1 MSTHK
6 IIHISLISLLAIS
19 LLIPTLSV
27 GLGVPPHELKEI
39 KGEVEL
45 KVELEKE
52 RVNIPLTDTPN
63 TIRLFGTLTQTFGD
77 GVDYPMWGKKYY
89 IEVRGPEGYYW
100 EPRLVDVKTDEN
112 GEFEFEFKIDKTAP
126 IGDYNVTVYAE
137 GEQYSIEFYVSSGE
151 YKIAALSNLPDYITY
166 RMYVDDSWDSGD
178 ITGTEEFISE
188 FKQGTHSISVPG
200 FIKDPYYPNK
210 VWICKENTKIA
221 TGLQPSPTT
230 SYEYEVIDFEYEEQT
245 LLPILFLPDLIT
257 AYYYTKDFGTNLI
270 EWDAHNNCFT
280 YGGSTDTFN
289 LELDESIFVNDEEY
303 KFTKWKFGSESYDG
317 LSIVLPFEKVDAR
330 AESEM
335 GPVVLEIYY
344 KVWSPYDIDN
354 RFLLIA
360 SIVLGVG
367 LIFLGWLFW
376 KSPFNL
382 KSWFRF

>member
-1 MSTHK
+1 MSTQK
-6 IIHISLISLLAIS
+6 IIYVTLIALLAVS
-19 LLIPTLSV
+19 LLIPALSTDV
-27 GLGVPPHELKEI
+27 FVEGSKDAKVI

-45 KVELEKE
+45 KVELDKWS
-52 RVNIPLTDTPN
+52 VHIPITDTPN
-63 TIRLFGTLTQTFGD
+63 KVHLFGSLTQTFGD
-77 GVDYPMWGKKYY
+77 EANYPMWGKKYY
-89 IEVRGPEGYYW
+89 IEVRGPEGYYL
-100 EPRLVDVKTDEN
+100 EPRLVDDRTDEN
-112 GEFEFEFKIDKTAP
+112 GEFEFEFKIDKTALT
-126 IGDYNVTVYAE
+126 GDYNVTVYAE
-137 GEQYSIEFYVSSGE
+137 GEQYSVEFSVLSGD
-151 YKIAALSNLPDYITY
+151 YRAAVTSNLPDYITY
-166 RMYVDDSWDSGD
+166 RITFDDRWYRNVTGFEDY
-178 ITGTEEFISE
+178 ITE

-210 VWICKENTKIA
+210 VWVCKENTKKA
-221 TGLQPSPTT
+221 TGLQPSPAT

-257 AYYYTKDFGTNLI
+257 AYYYTKDFGTNII

-335 GPVVLEIYY
+335 EPVSLEIYY
-344 KVWSPYDIDN
+344 KVWSPYDVDN
-354 RFLLIA
+354 RFLLVA
-360 SIVLGVG
+360 SAVGIG
-367 LIFLGWLFW
+367 LIIVGWLFW